1 MILDHELVFCENKDL
16 KSAFTSKSIDLGQK
30 DPQLGLEPFYL
41 VIIPTID
48 GTGNGTVTFALE
60 HSDNNTAFETA
71 VTTGALKVAEF
82 TKPVAIRFPVSH
94 KRYVRVKTAV
104 GATVTTFGGSI
115 AITDNFDIDP
125 GYFRKDVQFFEVD
138 PDASKVNLETQVKGV
153 LQTTN
158 GGTGSSS

>member
-1 MILDHELVFCENKDL
+1 MILDHELVFCENQDL
-16 KSAFTSKSIDLGQK
+16 KTAFTSKSIDLGQK

-60 HSDNNTAFETA
+60 HSDNNTAFEA
-71 VTTGALKVAEF
+71 VVSTGALKVAEI
-82 TKPVAIRFPVSH
+82 TKPIAIRFPASH
-94 KRYVRVKTAV
+94 KRYVRVKTTI

-125 GYFRKDVQFFEVD
+125 GYFRKDVQFFKVD
-138 PDASKVNLETQVKGV
+138 PDASKINLETQVKGV
-153 LQTTN
+153 LQKPN
-158 GGTGSSS
+158 GGTGATE